1 MVHEALQALQFQFTH
16 PNFFRKVSQEINA
29 LLSSFERT
37 KDSPRSVRL
46 LFAKKIF
53 DRLVHKS
60 AELYILHYDS
70 FKAVLRRRCLAIIKP
85 DTYSFVSPIAY
96 KYFSNDNEVMSTFK
110 KVRNYIRH
118 KKAHE
123 KRRRH
128 AESVLFNKTSIC
140 ADVIGLV
147 VAYV

>member
-1 MVHEALQALQFQFTH
+1 MVHEALQFI
-16 PNFFRKVSQEINA
+16 FFRKVSQDINA
-29 LLSSFERT
+29 LLISFDNR
-37 KDSPRSVRL
+37 KNSPRIVRL

-60 AELYILHYDS
+60 AELYITHYDS
-70 FKAVLRRRCLAIIKP
+70 FRTVLRRRCLSILKP

-96 KYFSNDNEVMSTFK
+96 KYFSDDNEVMSTFK

-123 KRRRH
+123 KRRKN
-128 AESVLFNKTSIC
+128 AESILFNRTNTST
-140 ADVIGLV
+140 DVISLILD
-147 VAYV
+147 YV

>member
-1 MVHEALQALQFQFTH
+1 MVHEALQFI
-16 PNFFRKVSQEINA
+16 QEING
-29 LLSSFERT
+29 LLISFEKT
-37 KDSPRSVRL
+37 KGSSRSVRL
-46 LFAKKIF
+46 VFAKKIF

-60 AELYILHYDS
+60 AELYIIHYSS
-70 FKAVLRRRCLAIIKP
+70 FKAVLRQRCLAIIKP

-128 AESVLFNKTSIC
+128 AENVLFNKTNVC
-140 ADVIGLV
+140 TDVIGLV

>member
-1 MVHEALQALQFQFTH
+1 MVHEALQFIQD
-16 PNFFRKVSQEINA
+16 INA
-29 LLSSFERT
+29 LLISFDKK
-37 KDSPRSVRL
+37 KDSPRIVRL

-60 AELYILHYDS
+60 AELYITQFDS
-70 FKAVLRRRCLAIIKP
+70 FKTVLRRRCLSILKP

-96 KYFSNDNEVMSTFK
+96 KYFSDDNELMSTFK

-123 KRRRH
+123 KKRKN
-128 AESVLFNKTSIC
+128 AKNVLLNTTNTST
-140 ADVIGLV
+140 DVISLILD
-147 VAYV
+147 YV

>member
-1 MVHEALQALQFQFTH
+1 MVHEALQALQFMH

-29 LLSSFERT
+29 LVISFEQT

-46 LFAKKIF
+46 VFAKKIF
-53 DRLVHKS
+53 DRLVHKC
-60 AELYILHYDS
+60 AELYIIHYDS
-70 FKAVLRRRCLAIIKP
+70 FKTVLRRRCLAIIKP

-96 KYFSNDNEVMSTFK
+96 KYFSDDNQVMTTFK

-128 AESVLFNKTSIC
+128 AESVLFNKTNVC
-140 ADVIGLV
+140 ADVISLV

>member
-1 MVHEALQALQFQFTH
+1 MIDANFTQQILVLYREYQSVEH
-16 PNFFRKVSQEINA
+16 
-29 LLSSFERT
+29 
-37 KDSPRSVRL
+37 SPPVEKIPIVR
-46 LFAKKIF
+46 KIF
-53 DRLVHKS
+53 QRLTHADVVSCITSHNMLKDAIS
-60 AELYILHYDS
+60 NA
-70 FKAVLRRRCLAIIKP
+70 CLKCLKP
-85 DTYSFVSPIAY
+85 ETYSFVSQVAY
-96 KYFSNDNEVMSTFK
+96 KYFLNDKELIYKVK